1 MDPMARTYGT
11 LGPSENF
18 LNWTSGR
25 PVMEILEEERR
36 ITHRTS
42 PANDNGCAGWAV
54 MRDHSPDDLNAWLD
68 GTGPSPD
75 QGGPFGLRPV

>member
-1 MDPMARTYGT
+1 MDPMARTYGS

-18 LNWTSGR
+18 YNWISGR
-25 PVMEILEEERR
+25 PLEEILEEERR

-54 MRDHSPDDLNAWLD
+54 MRDHSPGDLDECAD
-68 GTGPSPD
+68 GSTLG
-75 QGGPFGLRPV
+75 